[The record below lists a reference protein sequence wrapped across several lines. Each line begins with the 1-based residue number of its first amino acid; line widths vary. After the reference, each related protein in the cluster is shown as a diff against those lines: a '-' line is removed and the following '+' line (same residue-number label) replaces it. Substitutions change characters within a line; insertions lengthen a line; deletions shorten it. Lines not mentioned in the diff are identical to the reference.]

1 MKFWSVLAC
10 MLLVATFASAGEG
23 GKGEGRRGFGVSP
36 EMIEKTLTGDLAVTP
51 EQKTKIQ
58 ESYDKHVK
66 PVSEKMKTA
75 ADNEARKAI
84 RPEMKTASDAF
95 KADLKTVLNEK
106 QNAKLDEVVAE
117 ARKAREANKGNN

>member
-10 MLLVATFASAGEG
+10 MLLVATFASAAEG
-23 GKGEGRRGFGVSP
+23 GKGEGRRGGGLNP
-36 EMIEKTLTGDLAVTP
+36 ELIEKSLTGDLAVTA

-66 PVSEKMKTA
+66 PVAEKMKAA
-75 ADNEARKAI
+75 ADKEARKAI
-84 RPEMKTASDAF
+84 FPEMKTASDAF